1 MSSMTAAVPVPTR
14 ARHLSVVKSEQL
26 ALPLT
31 WEVSPGV
38 PAVPGIPRHLRVVG
52 DPGTYDTGGL
62 DKLEAAWVARMARAI
77 GEVAAGVRPAAQ
89 LSRWVERHQLER
101 LSDRGAAMRRHPSS
115 RSGEHQW
122 RTVRSVRLC
131 PVADGIVETS
141 AVLVGEN
148 RSRAIAIRFEA
159 IAGRWLVTAAALV

>member
-1 MSSMTAAVPVPTR
+1 MSTMTAAAPVPART
-14 ARHLSVVKSEQL
+14 RHLSVVRSEQL

-31 WEVSPGV
+31 WDISPGV

-52 DPGTYDTGGL
+52 DPGTYDT
-62 DKLEAAWVARMARAI
+62 
-77 GEVAAGVRPAAQ
+77 
-89 LSRWVERHQLER
+89 ERHQLER
-101 LSDRGAAMRRHPSS
+101 LADRGAAMRRHPSS
-115 RSGEHQW
+115 RSEHQW

-141 AVLVGEN
+141 AVLVGES

-159 IAGRWLVTAAALV
+159 VAGRWLVTAAALV

>member
-1 MSSMTAAVPVPTR
+1 MSTMSAAVPTPART
-14 ARHLSVVKSEQL
+14 RHLSIVRSEQL

-62 DKLEAAWVARMARAI
+62 EKLEVAWVARMARAI
-77 GEVAAGVRPAAQ
+77 GEVAAGVRPATQ
-89 LSRWVERHQLER
+89 LSRWVERRQLER
-101 LSDRGAAMRRHPSS
+101 LCDRGAAMRRHPSAKS
-115 RSGEHQW
+115 EHQW

-141 AVLVGEN
+141 AVLVGDQ

-159 IAGRWLVTAAALV
+159 MGGRWLVTAASLI

>member
-1 MSSMTAAVPVPTR
+1 MSTMTAAVPVPVRT
-14 ARHLSVVKSEQL
+14 RHLTVVRNEQL

-62 DKLEAAWVARMARAI
+62 DQLEVAWVARMARAI
-77 GEVAAGVRPAAQ
+77 GEVAAGVRPATQ
-89 LSRWVERHQLER
+89 LSRWVERRQLER
-101 LSDRGAAMRRHPSS
+101 LADRGAAMRRHPSAKS
-115 RSGEHQW
+115 EHQW

-141 AVLVGEN
+141 AVLVGES

-159 IAGRWLVTAAALV
+159 VTGRWLVTAASLV

>member
-1 MSSMTAAVPVPTR
+1 MSSMTAAVPVPAR
-14 ARHLSVVKSEQL
+14 NRHLSVVRNEQL
-26 ALPLT
+26 SLPLT

-62 DKLEAAWVARMARAI
+62 EQLEVAWVARMARAI

-89 LSRWVERHQLER
+89 LSRWVERRQLER
-101 LSDRGAAMRRHPSS
+101 LGDRGAAMRRHPSAKS
-115 RSGEHQW
+115 EHQW

-141 AVLVGEN
+141 AVLVGDS

-159 IAGRWLVTAAALV
+159 VAGRWLVTAATLV

>member
-1 MSSMTAAVPVPTR
+1 MSTMTATAPVPART
-14 ARHLSVVKSEQL
+14 RHLSVVRSEQL

-31 WEVSPGV
+31 WDISPGV

-62 DKLEAAWVARMARAI
+62 DKLEVAWVARMARAI
-77 GEVAAGVRPAAQ
+77 GEVAAGVRPATQ

-101 LSDRGAAMRRHPSS
+101 LADRGAAMRRHPSS
-115 RSGEHQW
+115 RSEHQW

-159 IAGRWLVTAAALV
+159 VAGRWLVTAAALV